1 MRRGSASMVEF
12 SKQKRIKMNSKDFYE
27 QGIKIESNG
36 VCLKVPQAQ
45 NLTPNLRRESNG
57 F

>member
-1 MRRGSASMVEF
+1 MVEF